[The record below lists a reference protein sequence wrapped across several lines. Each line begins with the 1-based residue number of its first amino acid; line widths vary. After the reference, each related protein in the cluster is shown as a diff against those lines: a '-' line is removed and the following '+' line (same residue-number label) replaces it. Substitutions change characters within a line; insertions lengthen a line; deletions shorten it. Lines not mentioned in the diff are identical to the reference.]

1 MAAMKV
7 LISDKIEEV
16 CPRKLR
22 EFPGIE
28 VVEKGGLA
36 PAALLQEIK
45 GCIGLIVRS
54 ATKVTREVIEAGS
67 GLKVIGRA
75 GAGVDNIDVK
85 AATAR
90 GIVVMN
96 TPGGNANAVAEL
108 TIALMLALAR
118 ELPRGDATMKAGK
131 WEKKSFLGTEL
142 AGKTL
147 GLIGIGF
154 VGSRVAAKARGLDMK
169 VQVYDPFVSPDESKR
184 LGVEMVEL
192 DPLLASSDYVSLHLP
207 KTPETTGLINKE
219 LIARMKR
226 GVYLVNCAR
235 GGIVND
241 ADLLA
246 GLNSG
251 QVAGAAVDVYDPEPP
266 ADWALAKHPRVIA
279 LPHIGATTVEAQET
293 VARMIAEQVGAYLT
307 TGKVKFAVN
316 A

>member
-1 MAAMKV
+1 MKV

-16 CPRKLR
+16 CPRRLR

-28 VVEKGGLA
+28 VVEKGGLP
-36 PAALLQEIK
+36 PAALIQEIR

-54 ATKVTREVIEAGS
+54 ATKVTRELIEAGAS
-67 GLKVIGRA
+67 LKVIGRA

-85 AATAR
+85 AATAK

-108 TIALMLALAR
+108 TIALMFALAR
-118 ELPRGDATMKAGK
+118 EIPRGDATIKAGK
-131 WEKKSFLGTEL
+131 WEKKSFMGTEL

-147 GLIGIGF
+147 GLVGIGF

-169 VQVYDPFVSPDESKR
+169 VQVYDPFVSADESRR
-184 LGVEMVEL
+184 LGAEMVDLE
-192 DPLLASSDYVSLHLP
+192 PLLASSDYVSLHLP
-207 KTPETTGLINKE
+207 KTPETTGLINKA
-219 LIARMKR
+219 LIAKMKR
-226 GVYLVNCAR
+226 GAYLINCAR
-235 GGIVND
+235 GGIVNE
-241 ADLLA
+241 ADLIA
-246 GLNSG
+246 GLDSG

-266 ADWALAKHPRVIA
+266 ADWTLAKHPRVVA
-279 LPHIGATTVEAQET
+279 MPHIGATTVEAQET

>member
-1 MAAMKV
+1 
-7 LISDKIEEV
+7 
-16 CPRKLR
+16 
-22 EFPGIE
+22 
-28 VVEKGGLA
+28 
-36 PAALLQEIK
+36 
-45 GCIGLIVRS
+45 
-54 ATKVTREVIEAGS
+54 
-67 GLKVIGRA
+67 
-75 GAGVDNIDVK
+75 
-85 AATAR
+85 
-90 GIVVMN
+90 
-96 TPGGNANAVAEL
+96 
-108 TIALMLALAR
+108 
-118 ELPRGDATMKAGK
+118 MKAGK

-154 VGSRVAAKARGLDMK
+154 VGSRVAAKAKGLEMK
-169 VQVYDPFVSPDESKR
+169 VQVYDPFVSPDESRR

-207 KTPETTGLINKE
+207 KTPETTGLVNKE
-219 LIARMKR
+219 LIAKMKH

-266 ADWALAKHPRVIA
+266 TDWALAKHPRVIA
-279 LPHIGATTVEAQET
+279 MPHIGATTAEAQET

>member
-1 MAAMKV
+1 MATMKV

-22 EFPGIE
+22 EYSGIE
-28 VVEKGGLA
+28 VVETGGLK
-36 PAALLQEIK
+36 PDGLLAQVK
-45 GCIGLIVRS
+45 GCAGLIVRS
-54 ATKVTREVIEAGS
+54 ASKVTKEVIEAGS
-67 GLKVIGRA
+67 ALKVIGRA

-85 AATAR
+85 AATAK

-108 TIALMLALAR
+108 TLGLMIALAR
-118 ELPRGDATMKAGK
+118 EIARGDATMKAGQ
-131 WEKKSFLGTEL
+131 WDKKSFMGVEL

-154 VGSRVAAKARGLDMK
+154 VGSKVAAKARALDMK
-169 VQVYDPFVSPDESKR
+169 VMVHDPFVSPDEARR
-184 LGVEMVEL
+184 LGVDMVEL
-192 DPLLASSDYVSLHLP
+192 EALLKSSDYISLHLP
-207 KTPETTGLINKE
+207 RTPETIGLVNREALAK
-219 LIARMKR
+219 MKR

-235 GGIVND
+235 GGIIAE

-246 GLNSG
+246 ALDSG
-251 QVAGAAVDVYDPEPP
+251 QVAGAAVDVYEPEPP
-266 ADWALAKHPRVIA
+266 TNWALARHPKVVA
-279 LPHIGATTVEAQET
+279 MPHIGASTLEAQNA
-293 VARMIAEQVGAYLT
+293 VAHMIAEQVGAYLT